1 MEITK
6 ELIIN
11 SLKNVI
17 DPDLNKD
24 LVSLGMIE
32 NLVVNDAKKEVSFKL
47 MLTTPACPLREKLKN
62 DCIEAINKATAGEA
76 HIHIELGAKVR
87 GSQHDSKKEN
97 IMPGVKNIILVASGK
112 GGVGKSTIA
121 VNLAISIAKTGAKV
135 GLIDADIYGPSIPL
149 MFELMNQHPE
159 AIEGEKGVRIIPF
172 YKFGVKL
179 ISIGFFVEPEKA
191 LIWRGPMASNALK
204 QLFTDV
210 EWGELDYLIIDT
222 PPGTGDIHLTLV
234 QTLPIAG
241 VAIVTTPQ
249 EVALADARK
258 AINMFR
264 NEGINVPVLGLIENM
279 SFFTPA
285 ELPDNKYYIFG
296 KNGGSRLAE
305 EMKTV
310 LLGRIPL
317 VQSICESGD
326 NGKPFS
332 VENGTIEE
340 KYFSELAGNLTQQ
353 LSIWNELHKI
363 VDVEKEE
370 GPCKCKIN

>member
-1 MEITK
+1 M
-6 ELIIN
+6 
-11 SLKNVI
+11 
-17 DPDLNKD
+17 DPDLHKD

-32 NLVVNDAKKEVSFKL
+32 NLEVDDEKKIVAFKL
-47 MLTTPACPLREKLKN
+47 VLTTPACPLKEKLKN
-62 DCIEAINKATAGEA
+62 DCIDAIKKVAGNDVQ
-76 HIHIELGAKVR
+76 IHIEFGAKVR
-87 GSQHDSKKEN
+87 SSQQTISKEN
-97 IMPGVKNIILVASGK
+97 VLPGVKNIVLVASGK

-121 VNLAISIAKTGAKV
+121 VNLAISLAKTGAKV
-135 GLIDADIYGPSIPL
+135 GLIDADIYGPSIPI
-149 MFELMNQHPE
+149 MFELMGQQPE
-159 AIEGEKGVRIIPF
+159 VIEKDNVTKIIPF
-172 YKFGVKL
+172 TKYGVKL

-191 LIWRGPMASNALK
+191 LVWRGPMASNALK

-210 EWGELDYLIIDT
+210 VWGELDYLIIDT

-249 EVALADARK
+249 EVAMADARK
-258 AINMFR
+258 AINMYR
-264 NEGINVPVLGLIENM
+264 TEGINVPVLGLIENM

-285 ELPDNKYYIFG
+285 ELPENKYYIFG

-310 LLGRIPL
+310 LLGQIPL

-326 NGKPFS
+326 SGKPFTIQ
-332 VENGTIEE
+332 NGTIEE
-340 KYFSELAGNLTQQ
+340 KYFAELAGKLTQQ

-363 VDVEKEE
+363 VDVEKHE
-370 GPCKCKIN
+370 GGCSCHN